1 MNAQVSKVFQKH
13 YKAYISQLAGLDL
26 AETGHGAGGRIHT
39 GPENEIRVAIPY
51 FNKSYFVSAQGVE
64 NEAGNQP
71 GYDICTILCR
81 YLIMAQ
87 TWTKG
92 PLPSG
97 NPGWVNFR
105 DLKDSG
111 PLTVYF
117 RDNTEAAIPN
127 ALAGKEDR
135 LPDIM
140 APFNGTVPD
149 LDLQYDLAL
158 EITALPK
165 LPLLLLYNAAEPG
178 FPAACSVLFQK
189 NAETF
194 LDAECLAMAGY
205 RLASLVKAFAAAC

>member
-1 MNAQVSKVFQKH
+1 MNAQASKVFQKH

-26 AETGHGAGGRIHT
+26 AETGRGAGGRIHT
-39 GPENEIRVAIPY
+39 GPGKEIRVAIPY
-51 FNKSYFVSAQGVE
+51 FNESYFVSAHGVE

-117 RDNTEAAIPN
+117 RDNTEAGYSP
-127 ALAGKEDR
+127 LH
-135 LPDIM
+135 LPEKRI
-140 APFNGTVPD
+140 AC
-149 LDLQYDLAL
+149 L
-158 EITALPK
+158 ISWR
-165 LPLLLLYNAAEPG
+165 PLTG
-178 FPAACSVLFQK
+178 RCRIWVCSMTWPLK
-189 NAETF
+189 
-194 LDAECLAMAGY
+194 
-205 RLASLVKAFAAAC
+205 